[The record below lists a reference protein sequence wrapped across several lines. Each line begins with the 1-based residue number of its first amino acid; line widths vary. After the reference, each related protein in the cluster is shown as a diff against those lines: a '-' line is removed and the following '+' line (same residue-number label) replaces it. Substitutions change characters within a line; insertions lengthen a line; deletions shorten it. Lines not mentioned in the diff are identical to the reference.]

1 VNEPLLERA
10 TRALRSTADAS
21 PAQLG
26 RALERL
32 ERAQRSRRPSRRWLR
47 SAAWTLA
54 ATLAGAGAWA
64 NATGRVHWFG
74 SAPES
79 PPAPA
84 QTLVPAAARQHAP
97 TALPPP
103 SAVASDAPAV
113 DAPASDAPP
122 VDAPSSDAPV
132 ARALPAPRRAAP
144 AARPAEPHAEP
155 APSPPAVDRADE
167 LYREAHAAHFVRAD
181 YGAALVAWD
190 RYLAAAGPGHRW
202 ALEARYN
209 RGIALYHLGQVA
221 AARRALQPFADGE
234 YGGYRREAARRLLEA
249 LPGAE

>member
-1 VNEPLLERA
+1 MSEPLLERA
-10 TRALRSTADAS
+10 TRALRGTADAS
-21 PAQLG
+21 PAQLE

-84 QTLVPAAARQHAP
+84 ETLVPAAARQHAP

-103 SAVASDAPAV
+103 SAVPSDAPAV
-113 DAPASDAPP
+113 DAPSS
-122 VDAPSSDAPV
+122 DAPSSDAPA
-132 ARALPAPRRAAP
+132 ARALPARVAPRA
-144 AARPAEPHAEP
+144 
-155 APSPPAVDRADE
+155 
-167 LYREAHAAHFVRAD
+167 
-181 YGAALVAWD
+181 
-190 RYLAAAGPGHRW
+190 
-202 ALEARYN
+202 
-209 RGIALYHLGQVA
+209 
-221 AARRALQPFADGE
+221 
-234 YGGYRREAARRLLEA
+234 
-249 LPGAE
+249 

>member
-1 VNEPLLERA
+1 MSEPLLERA
-10 TRALRSTADAS
+10 TRALRGAADAS
-21 PAQLG
+21 PAQLE

-84 QTLVPAAARQHAP
+84 ETLVPAAARQHAP

-103 SAVASDAPAV
+103 SAVPSDAPAV
-113 DAPASDAPP
+113 DAPSS
-122 VDAPSSDAPV
+122 DAPSSDAPA
-132 ARALPAPRRAAP
+132 ARALPARVAPRRATP
-144 AARPAEPHAEP
+144 AARSAEPHAEP
-155 APSPPAVDRADE
+155 APSPAAVDRADE

-181 YGAALVAWD
+181 YRAALVAWD